1 MKFVHAA
8 DLHIDSPLRGLDR
21 YPGAPVEQIRGATRR
36 ALENLVSLCLS
47 EQVDLLLLAGDI
59 YDGDWKDY
67 STGLFF
73 AAQLSRLR
81 AAGVGVVLLHGN
93 HDAESHITRNLEL
106 PDNARKLETRRPETV
121 AYEKLGVAVHGQGF
135 ATKAVTDDLAAG
147 YPDALPGLFNIGML
161 HTCLSGRENHDNYA
175 PCSLST
181 LVGRG
186 YDYWALGHV
195 HAREVLSKEP
205 YIVFPGNL
213 QGRHARE
220 TGEKGALLVT
230 VDDGRVASVEHRPL
244 DVVRWCVCEV
254 DVTQAGDVDDILDL
268 SRQHLEQRLAE
279 ADGRAVAARLV
290 LCGATRAHAALHGD
304 FERWTGQI
312 RAIAND
318 VGGGSLWVE
327 RIRYRTQAPL
337 DGAGLEER
345 DDAIGQLARSL
356 RALRDDEV
364 GLAGLLRE
372 LSSLKNKLPPE
383 VREGEDAIRLDDP
396 AFLRGTLEDVEELLI
411 SRLLGTGVSPARP
424 PGD

>member
-36 ALENLVSLCLS
+36 ALENLVSLCLN
-47 EQVDLLLLAGDI
+47 EEVDLLLLAGDI

-81 AAGVGVVLLHGN
+81 AARVEVVLLYGN
-93 HDAESHITRNLEL
+93 HDAESNITRHLEL
-106 PDNARKLETRRPETV
+106 PENARRLDPRKPESV
-121 AYEKLGVAVHGQGF
+121 VFDRLGVAVHGQSF

-147 YPDALPGLFNIGML
+147 YPDALTGLFNIGML
-161 HTCLSGRENHDNYA
+161 HTCLGGREGHDNYA
-175 PCSLST
+175 PCSLNT
-181 LVGRG
+181 LVGKR

-195 HAREVLSKEP
+195 HTREVLSEDP
-205 YIVFPGNL
+205 YIAFPGNL

-230 VDDGRVASVEHRPL
+230 VDEGRITSVEHRPL
-244 DVVRWCVCEV
+244 DVVRWCACEV
-254 DVTQAGDVDDILDL
+254 DLSPAASADDVVDL
-268 SRQHLEQRLAE
+268 TREQLEQRLAE
-279 ADGRAVAARLV
+279 ADGRTLAARVV
-290 LCGATRAHAALHGD
+290 LCGATPAHAALRAD

-318 VGGGSLWVE
+318 LGGGLWIE
-327 RIRYRTQAPL
+327 RVLSRTLAPL
-337 DGAGLEER
+337 EVGAIEER

-356 RALRDDEV
+356 RALRDDE
-364 GLAGLLRE
+364 AGLSSLLRDFA
-372 LSSLKNKLPPE
+372 SLKNKLPAE
-383 VREGEDAIRLDDP
+383 AREGDDAIRLDDP
-396 AFLRGTLEDVEELLI
+396 AFLREALDDVEHTLI
-411 SRLLGTGVSPARP
+411 SRLLGTGEAP
-424 PGD
+424 